1 MNAFVAPAW
10 LRNAHLQTIW
20 APLARHLAAPPRH
33 TERLELPDGDFL
45 RLDFVGA
52 DPAAPLLIILHGLA
66 GSGDSVYIVGIQR
79 ALQKAGIDSVNMYF
93 RSAGGEPNRLARS
106 YHAGDTGDL
115 SALIAML
122 QQRWPGRS
130 LAALGYS
137 LGGNVLLKYLGERGS
152 DTPLRAACSV
162 SAPLSLAACADQL
175 DIGFARIYR
184 NRLLKELLGNTL
196 AKEASL
202 RAIGNHAEAAKLSRL
217 GNIRNIRSF
226 REFDGRIIAPLHGF
240 RDANDY
246 YEQSSARQFLP
257 AIRIPTRIIHAIDD
271 PFMTPA
277 VAPMPHEVSAS
288 VELSVSAHG
297 GHVGFVAGTPW
308 RPRYWL
314 EEAVPAWFAARLG

>member
-1 MNAFVAPAW
+1 MNGFVAPRWAG
-10 LRNAHLQTIW
+10 NAHLQTIW
-20 APLARHLAAPPRH
+20 APLVRRLAPPPRH
-33 TERLELPDGDFL
+33 TERLELADGDFI
-45 RLDFVGA
+45 RLDFVG
-52 DPAAPLLIILHGLA
+52 DTPAAPLLIILHGLA
-66 GSGDSVYIVGIQR
+66 GSGDSVYIIGIQR
-79 ALQKAGIDSVNMYF
+79 ALQQVGIDSVNMYF

-115 SALIAML
+115 AALVAAL
-122 QQRWPGRS
+122 QQRWPGRP

-175 DIGFARIYR
+175 DVGFARIYR
-184 NRLLKELLGNTL
+184 NRLLKELLGNTV
-196 AKEASL
+196 AKEKFL
-202 RAIGNHAEAAKLSRL
+202 RAAGSLAEANRL
-217 GNIRNIRSF
+217 AALGAVADIRTF

-240 RDANDY
+240 RDADDY
-246 YEQSSARQFLP
+246 YARSSARQFLP

-277 VAPMPHEVSAS
+277 VAPLPHEVSAS
-288 VELSVSAHG
+288 TELSVSAHG

-314 EEAVPAWFAARLG
+314 EETLPAWFAARLG

>member
-1 MNAFVAPAW
+1 MNEFVAPLWA
-10 LRNAHLQTIW
+10 LNAHLQTIW
-20 APLARHLAAPPRH
+20 APLVRRLTPPPRQ
-33 TERLELPDGDFL
+33 TERLELADGDFI
-45 RLDFVGA
+45 RLDYVG
-52 DPAAPLLIILHGLA
+52 DNPSAPLLIILHGLA
-66 GSGDSVYIVGIQR
+66 GSGDSVYIIGIQR
-79 ALQKAGIDSVNMYF
+79 ALQQVGIDSVNMYF

-115 SALIAML
+115 AALITAL
-122 QQRWPGRS
+122 QQRWPGRV

-175 DIGFARIYR
+175 DVGFARIYR
-184 NRLLKELLGNTL
+184 NRLLKELLGNTV
-196 AKEASL
+196 AKEKFL
-202 RAIGNHAEAAKLSRL
+202 RAAGSLAEADRL
-217 GNIRNIRSF
+217 AALGPVSNIHTF
-226 REFDGRIIAPLHGF
+226 RAFDGRIIAPLHGF
-240 RDANDY
+240 RGADDY
-246 YEQSSARQFLP
+246 YEKSSARQFLP

-277 VAPMPHEVSAS
+277 VAPLPHEVSAS
-288 VELSVSAHG
+288 IELSVSAHG

-314 EEAVPAWFAARLG
+314 EETLPAWFAARLG